1 MDKLTIEVLGYI
13 AGVFTVI
20 SLLPQLVKIVKN
32 KNCKDV
38 SLLSYYM
45 YVCVQSVWIAYGVG
59 RRDLQIIISNS
70 VCTLISIMIIGFS
83 HYYKNQIVMND
94 FIGA

>member
-1 MDKLTIEVLGYI
+1 MDKVTIEILGYI

-20 SLLPQLVKIVKN
+20 SLVPQLVKILKN

-38 SLLSYYM
+38 SLMSYYM
-45 YVCVQSVWIAYGVG
+45 YIFVQILWIVYGVG

-70 VCTLISIMIIGFS
+70 ACTILSIMIIGFS
-83 HYYKNQIVMND
+83 HYYKHAAAINS
-94 FIGA
+94 FIDT